1 MSVDSEALIKV
12 VDLSVKG
19 YESVKLVGMQ
29 MEDEWESEL
38 CVLVDHQLLLRHSP
52 PCQTIFIS

>member
-38 CVLVDHQLLLRHSP
+38 CVDHQLLLRHSP